1 MALPFFESPSRKR
14 DQIVAVDLGSRITK
28 AVHVQ
33 RRGQAFV
40 LSEYAM
46 VDAPIYEKTLSAEL
60 LTEHLKAVSHA
71 LQCKPKTVSL
81 TVGVSDAMVRTVEM
95 PAMPVDD
102 MRMVLKH
109 NSRNYLQQDLT
120 NFLYDCHVLSNGVPN
135 GVQGKPAAAKGPAS
149 AQKQRVLV
157 AGARKQIVHDFTEGA
172 KNAGLVV
179 DQIVPGLVGPVNAFE
194 KAMPEVF
201 ANQVVGLVDIG
212 FRNSAICILDR
223 GELVLSRVVAIGGDR
238 LTSDLCDS
246 MKISYAEAEGIKL
259 GMPGEVQSHLDMT
272 LIPLGRELRASIDFF
287 EHQHDRA
294 VSQIYVTGGTARSE
308 FLVERLQQELMVEC
322 KVLNP
327 VKFLQLEVGKEKEPE
342 VAQVAPQLAT
352 ALGTALAAL

>member
-14 DQIVAVDLGSRITK
+14 DDIIAVDLGSRITK
-28 AVHVQ
+28 AVHLH
-33 RRGQAFV
+33 RRGQSFA
-40 LSEYAM
+40 LSEYAL
-46 VDAPIYEKTLSAEL
+46 VDAPIFEKSLSAEL
-60 LTEHLKAVSHA
+60 LTEHLKAVTHA
-71 LQCKPKTVSL
+71 LETKPKTVSL

-95 PAMPVDD
+95 PGMPVDD

-109 NSRNYLQQDLT
+109 NSRNYLQQDMT
-120 NFLYDCHVLSNGVPN
+120 NFLFDCHVLSNGV
-135 GVQGKPAAAKGPAS
+135 QGKPAAPAKGQAAA

-157 AGARKQIVHDFTEGA
+157 AGARKQIVQDYTEGA
-172 KNAGLVV
+172 KNAGLMV

-194 KAMPEVF
+194 KALPEVF
-201 ANQVVGLVDIG
+201 ATQVVGLVDIG
-212 FRNSAICILDR
+212 FRNSAICILER
-223 GELVLSRVVAIGGDR
+223 GELVLSRVVGIGGDR

-272 LIPLGRELRASIDFF
+272 LIPLGRELRASIDFY
-287 EHQHDRA
+287 EHQHDTA
-294 VSQIYVTGGTARSE
+294 VSQVYVTGGTARSE

>member
-28 AVHVQ
+28 AVNVH
-33 RRGQAFV
+33 RRGQSFV
-40 LSEYAM
+40 LSEYAL

-60 LTEHLKAVSHA
+60 LTEHLKAVTHA
-71 LQCKPKTVSL
+71 LHVKPKLISL
-81 TVGVSDAMVRTVEM
+81 TVGVSEGMVRTVEM
-95 PAMPVDD
+95 PAMPADD

-109 NSRNYLQQDLT
+109 NSRNYLQQDMSNYL
-120 NFLYDCHVLSNGVPN
+120 FDCHVLSNGVQP
-135 GVQGKPAAAKGPAS
+135 KPAAPAKGQAA

-157 AGARKQIVHDFTEGA
+157 AGARKQIVQDFTEGA
-172 KNAGLVV
+172 KNAGLLV

-194 KAMPEVF
+194 KALPEIF

-259 GMPGEVQSHLDMT
+259 GMPGEVQSHLEMT
-272 LIPLGRELRASIDFF
+272 LVPLGRELRASIDFF
-287 EHQHDRA
+287 EHQHDTA
-294 VSQIYVTGGTARSE
+294 VSQVYVTGGTARSE

-327 VKFLQLEVGKEKEPE
+327 VRFLQMEIGKEKEPE

>member
-1 MALPFFESPSRKR
+1 
-14 DQIVAVDLGSRITK
+14 
-28 AVHVQ
+28 
-33 RRGQAFV
+33 
-40 LSEYAM
+40 
-46 VDAPIYEKTLSAEL
+46 L
-60 LTEHLKAVSHA
+60 LTEHLKAVTHA
-71 LQCKPKTVSL
+71 LHTKPKLVSL
-81 TVGVSDAMVRTVEM
+81 TVGVSDTMVRTVEM
-95 PAMPVDD
+95 PAIPVDD

-109 NSRNYLQQDLT
+109 NSRNYLQQDMA
-120 NFLYDCHVLSNGVPN
+120 NFLFDCHVLSNGVSA
-135 GVQGKPAAAKGPAS
+135 KPAAPAKGQSA

-157 AGARKQIVHDFTEGA
+157 AGARKQIVQDYTEGA
-172 KNAGLVV
+172 KNAGLAV
-179 DQIVPGLVGPVNAFE
+179 DQIVPGLIGPVNAFE
-194 KAMPEVF
+194 KAMPEIF

-212 FRNSAICILDR
+212 FRNSAICIVDQ

-238 LTSDLCDS
+238 LTTDL

-259 GMPGEVQSHLDMT
+259 GMPAEVQSHLDMT
-272 LIPLGRELRASIDFF
+272 LVPLGRELRASIDFF

-294 VSQIYVTGGTARSE
+294 VSQVYVTGGTARSE

>member
-33 RRGQAFV
+33 RRSQSFA
-40 LSEYAM
+40 LCEYAL
-46 VDAPIYEKTLSAEL
+46 VDAPIFEKTLSAEL
-60 LTEHLKAVSHA
+60 LTEHLKAVSHS
-71 LQCKPKTVSL
+71 LQSKPKTVSL
-81 TVGVSDAMVRTVEM
+81 TVGVSDALVRTVEM
-95 PAMPVDD
+95 PTMPTED
-102 MRMVLKH
+102 MRSVLKL

-120 NFLYDCHVLSNGVPN
+120 NYLFDCHVLSNGA
-135 GVQGKPAAAKGPAS
+135 QSRQSPAAKAQPA
-149 AQKQRVLV
+149 AQKQKVLV
-157 AGARKQIVHDFTEGA
+157 AGARKQLVQDFTDGA
-172 KNAGLVV
+172 RNAGLGL
-179 DQIVPGLVGPVNAFE
+179 DQIVPGIVGPVNAFE
-194 KAMPEVF
+194 KALPDVF
-201 ANQVVGLVDIG
+201 ANEVVALVDIG

-223 GELVLSRVVAIGGDR
+223 GEMVLSRVVAIGGDR
-238 LTSDLCDS
+238 LTSELS
-246 MKISYAEAEGIKL
+246 EAMKISYAEAEGIKL
-259 GMPGEVQSHLDMT
+259 GMPGEVQSHLEMT

-287 EHQHDRA
+287 EHQHDTTVRQ
-294 VSQIYVTGGTARSE
+294 VFVTGGSARSE

-327 VKFLQLEVGKEKEPE
+327 VKFLQLEVGKDKEAE

>member
-14 DQIVAVDLGSRITK
+14 DEIIAVDLGSRITK
-28 AVHVQ
+28 AVHVH
-33 RRGQAFV
+33 RRAQSFA
-40 LSEYAM
+40 LSEYAL
-46 VDAPIYEKTLSAEL
+46 VDAPIFEKALSAEL
-60 LTEHLKAVSHA
+60 LTEHLKAVTLA
-71 LQCKPKTVSL
+71 LESKPKTVSL

-109 NSRNYLQQDLT
+109 NSRNYLQQDMT
-120 NFLYDCHVLSNGVPN
+120 NFLFDCHVLSNGV
-135 GVQGKPAAAKGPAS
+135 QGKSAAPAKGQAAA

-157 AGARKQIVHDFTEGA
+157 AGARKQVVQDFTEGA
-172 KNAGLVV
+172 KNAGLAV

-201 ANQVVGLVDIG
+201 ATQVVGLVDIG
-212 FRNSAICILDR
+212 FRNSAICILER
-223 GELVLSRVVAIGGDR
+223 GELAMSRVVGIGGDR

-272 LIPLGRELRASIDFF
+272 LIPLGRELRASIDFY
-287 EHQHDRA
+287 EHQHDTA
-294 VSQIYVTGGTARSE
+294 VSQVFVTGGTARSE

-327 VKFLQLEVGKEKEPE
+327 VKFLQLEVGKDKESE

>member
-33 RRGQAFV
+33 RRGQSFI
-40 LSEYAM
+40 LSEYAL
-46 VDAPIYEKTLSAEL
+46 VDAPIFEKTLSAEL
-60 LTEHLKAVSHA
+60 LTEHLKAVTHA
-71 LQCKPKTVSL
+71 LHAKPKTVSL

-95 PAMPVDD
+95 PAMPADD

-120 NFLYDCHVLSNGVPN
+120 NFLFDCHVLSNGVAA
-135 GVQGKPAAAKGPAS
+135 KPAAPAKGQAA

-157 AGARKQIVHDFTEGA
+157 AGARKQIVQDFTEGA
-172 KNAGLVV
+172 KNAGLMV

-194 KAMPEVF
+194 KALPEIF

-212 FRNSAICILDR
+212 FKNSAICILDR
-223 GELVLSRVVAIGGDR
+223 GELVLSRVVGIGGDR

>member
-1 MALPFFESPSRKR
+1 MVLPFFESPSRKR
-14 DQIVAVDLGSRITK
+14 DQIFAVDLGSRITK

-33 RRGQAFV
+33 RRAQGFV

-46 VDAPIYEKTLSAEL
+46 VDAPIFEKTLSAEL
-60 LTEHLKAVSHA
+60 LTEHLKAVTHA
-71 LQCKPKTVSL
+71 LQTKPKTVSL

-95 PAMPVDD
+95 PVMPLDD

-120 NFLYDCHVLSNGVPN
+120 NFLYDCHVLSNGV
-135 GVQGKPAAAKGPAS
+135 QAKPAAPGKGQSAA

-157 AGARKQIVHDFTEGA
+157 AGARKQIVQDFTEGA
-172 KNAGLVV
+172 KNAGLMV
-179 DQIVPGLVGPVNAFE
+179 DQIVPGLIGPVNAFE

-223 GELVLSRVVAIGGDR
+223 GELVLSRVVGIGGDR
-238 LTSDLCDS
+238 LTSDLCDG

-287 EHQHDRA
+287 EHQHDTA
-294 VSQIYVTGGTARSE
+294 VSQVYVTGGTARSE

-352 ALGTALAAL
+352 ALGTALAAF

>member
-14 DQIVAVDLGSRITK
+14 DEIIAVDLGSRITK
-28 AVHVQ
+28 AVHVH
-33 RRGQAFV
+33 RRAQTFA
-40 LSEYAM
+40 LSEYAL
-46 VDAPIYEKTLSAEL
+46 VDAPIFEKTLSAEL
-60 LTEHLKAVSHA
+60 LTEHLKAVTHA
-71 LQCKPKTVSL
+71 LESKPKTVSL

-109 NSRNYLQQDLT
+109 NSRNYLQQDMA
-120 NFLYDCHVLSNGVPN
+120 NFLFDCHVLSNGV
-135 GVQGKPAAAKGPAS
+135 QGKPAAPAKGQAAA

-157 AGARKQIVHDFTEGA
+157 AGARKQIVQDYTEGA
-172 KNAGLVV
+172 KNAGLAV

-194 KAMPEVF
+194 KALPEVF
-201 ANQVVGLVDIG
+201 ATQVVGLVDIG
-212 FRNSAICILDR
+212 FRNSAICILER
-223 GELVLSRVVAIGGDR
+223 GELVLSRVVGIGGDR

-272 LIPLGRELRASIDFF
+272 LIPLGRELRASIDFY
-287 EHQHDRA
+287 EHQHDTA
-294 VSQIYVTGGTARSE
+294 VSQVYVTGGTARSE

>member
-33 RRGQAFV
+33 RRAQSFV
-40 LSEYAM
+40 MSEYAL
-46 VDAPIYEKTLSAEL
+46 VDAPIFDKALSAEL
-60 LTEHLKAVSHA
+60 LTEHLKAVTHA
-71 LQCKPKTVSL
+71 LQSKPKLVSL

-95 PAMPVDD
+95 PMMPVDD

-109 NSRNYLQQDLT
+109 NSRNYLQQDMS
-120 NFLYDCHVLSNGVPN
+120 NFLFDCHVLSSNGAPT
-135 GVQGKPAAAKGPAS
+135 KSTTPAKGQS
-149 AQKQRVLV
+149 AQKQKVLV
-157 AGARKQIVHDFTEGA
+157 AGARKQIVQDFTEGA

-179 DQIVPGLVGPVNAFE
+179 DQIIPGLIGPVNAFE
-194 KAMPEVF
+194 KAMPEIF

-212 FRNSAICILDR
+212 FRNSAICIVDR

-238 LTSDLCDS
+238 LTTDLSDS

-259 GMPGEVQSHLDMT
+259 GMPAEVQSHLDMT
-272 LIPLGRELRASIDFF
+272 LVPLGRELRASIDFF

-294 VSQIYVTGGTARSE
+294 VSQVYVTGGTARSE